1 MKTTLI
7 VLCVLCATA
16 AFGQSGSGT
25 AVLSNIPQMVQF
37 TSNPQH
43 ASYQALPDP
52 QNVLTTGGYLY
63 AQGERPLWEMMP
75 EKHETP
81 LGDVARAFR
90 QEHLSARK
98 AIKTLDK

>member
-7 VLCVLCATA
+7 VLCVFCAAA
-16 AFGQSGSGT
+16 AFGQSTSGT
-25 AVLSNIPQMVQF
+25 AVLSNVPQMVQF

-43 ASYQALPDP
+43 ASHQSLAETQSLLSS
-52 QNVLTTGGYLY
+52 NGYSY

-90 QEHLSARK
+90 QEHMTARK